1 MKGYGFVVA
10 SAVFFMS
17 TAGTSLAGE
26 ESIGA
31 AEYNSNCAVCHG
43 VSGKGDGPFAEF
55 LKNRAPSLTVLSKNN
70 GGVFPVDKVFKMIDG
85 RGMMKG
91 HGTTEMPV
99 WGAQYTAESVKRH
112 GPFFGEFYAQ
122 DMIEARIL
130 ALISHL
136 NSLQE

>member
-1 MKGYGFVVA
+1 MNGYVVMVA
-10 SAVFFMS
+10 SAVLFVS
-17 TAGTSLAGE
+17 TAGTSHAGG

-31 AEYNSNCAVCHG
+31 AEYKSNCAVCHG
-43 VSGKGDGPFAEF
+43 AYGKGDGPFAEF
-55 LKNRAPSLTVLSKNN
+55 LKNGAPSLATLKKDN
-70 GGVFPVDKVFKMIDG
+70 GGVFPVDKVYKLIDG

-99 WGAQYTAESVKRH
+99 WGDQYNAESVKRH

>member
-1 MKGYGFVVA
+1 MKGYGIIAASTVLFV
-10 SAVFFMS
+10 S
-17 TAGTSLAGE
+17 TVGMSLAE
-26 ESIGA
+26 DESIGA
-31 AEYNSNCAVCHG
+31 AEYKSNCAVCHG

-55 LKNRAPSLTVLSKNN
+55 LKNGAPSLTALSKNN
-70 GGVFPVDKVFKMIDG
+70 GGVFPVDKVYKMIDG